1 MRNSQEYNTG
11 YPFHHPQPQRHTEAI
26 RAYSYWR
33 DGEIRYEDQWGR
45 RIYPKGNE
53 DGNTRGKNK
62 EEFRFDLWPA
72 KEDVMGE
79 NGEGRGKAVVPGGS
93 MTLREQRL
101 RTRGIRKR

>member
-1 MRNSQEYNTG
+1 MRNSQEYSNS
-11 YPFHHPQPQRHTEAI
+11 YSFHHPQPQRQTEAI

-45 RIYPKGNE
+45 RIYPRSNG
-53 DGNTRGKNK
+53 DGNTGGKNK

-72 KEDVMGE
+72 KDDMDE
-79 NGEGRGKAVVPGGS
+79 NGTGGGKAVAPGGL

-101 RTRGIRKR
+101 RARGMRRG